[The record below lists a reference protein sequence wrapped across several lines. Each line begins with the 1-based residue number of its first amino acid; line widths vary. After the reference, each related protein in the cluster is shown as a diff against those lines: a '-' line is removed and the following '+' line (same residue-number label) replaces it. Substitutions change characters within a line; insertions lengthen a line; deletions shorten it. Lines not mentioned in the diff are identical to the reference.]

1 MKTLDYHS
9 LIIKYIKP
17 DTFAYRIYITH
28 VTLVTAKAL
37 EIAERLKLSLS
48 QKRFIEEAAMLHD
61 IGIIATNSEDIGCYG
76 ELPYACHIIEGR
88 KILEEEGLPLHARVA
103 ENHIGVGGLLKSEII
118 ENKMP
123 LPHKDILCST
133 IEEKIISFA
142 DLYFSKNPKRVFLE
156 KTQGQVKQKVKQ
168 YGKRQEK
175 TFKEWCKL
183 FGVDN
188 ND

>member
-9 LIIKYIKP
+9 LIHKYIAP
-17 DTFAYRIYITH
+17 NSFAYSIYMPH

-48 QKRFIEEAAMLHD
+48 QKRFIEEACMLHD
-61 IGIIATNSEDIGCYG
+61 IGIIKTNSIDIGCFG
-76 ELPYACHIIEGR
+76 DLPYVCHIIEGR
-88 KILEEEGLPLHARVA
+88 KILEAEGYPLHARVA
-103 ENHIGVGGLLKSEII
+103 ENHIGVGGLLKTEIV
-118 ENKMP
+118 ENNMP
-123 LPHKDILCST
+123 LPNRDILCTT

-156 KTQGQVKQKVKQ
+156 KSQKQVKQKVKQ

-175 TFKEWCKL
+175 TFKDWCKL
-183 FGVDN
+183 FGVEDE
-188 ND
+188 D